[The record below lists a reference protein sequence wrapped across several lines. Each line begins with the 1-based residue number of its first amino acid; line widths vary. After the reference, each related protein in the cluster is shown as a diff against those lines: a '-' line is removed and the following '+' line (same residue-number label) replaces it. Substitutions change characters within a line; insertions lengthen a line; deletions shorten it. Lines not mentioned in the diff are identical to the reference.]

1 MRAVDQRLDPLT
13 EATVTVAWVII
24 ANKPFYPVYVWYL
37 VGDGVYAS
45 LWTLAAAPL
54 LLTIPFLAKRSPLA
68 ARIALPLIG
77 TLDTLFETKL
87 FGQNSGTELF
97 FAACTMLAAM
107 SFRAEETWW
116 QRGMAAFVFVVF
128 VASRSFVGA
137 PLHVWSESDL
147 ATLLNLN
154 AFAVASLTTFVAL
167 RYAGIRRQQ
176 STSETQS
183 NSPGRSQ

>member
-13 EATVTVAWVII
+13 DATVTVAWVII

-37 VGDGVYAS
+37 VGNGVSPS
-45 LWTLAAAPL
+45 LWTLAATPF

-68 ARIALPLIG
+68 ARIALPVVG
-77 TLDTLFETKL
+77 TLDTLFETML

-97 FAACTMLAAM
+97 FAACIMLAAM
-107 SFRAEETWW
+107 SFRAEEVWW

-128 VASRSFVGA
+128 VASRSFVGV

-147 ATLLNLN
+147 ATLFNLN

-167 RYAGIRRQQ
+167 RFAGIRRQ
-176 STSETQS
+176 
-183 NSPGRSQ
+183 